1 MKQKKFIIT
10 TDKKAA
16 DELMSKGFILV
27 SYSGDT
33 FTFMNS
39 NQGLFSQDTKKNIH
53 YTDSLCV

>member
-27 SYSGDT
+27 SYSGNT

-39 NQGLFSQDTKKNIH
+39 NHELFSQDTKRNIH
-53 YTDSLCV
+53 YTDKLCV

>member
-27 SYSGDT
+27 SYSSDT

-39 NQGLFSQDTKKNIH
+39 NQELFSQDTKKNIH
-53 YTDSLCV
+53 YTDKLCV